1 MDDSPKPLQDHS
13 AGFLNGGVATKKYAL
28 PASLFRS
35 KFQAVLFCILLL
47 FAGLAGRADCL
58 TGKCNINTATSAELQ
73 NLPYIGEGRA
83 EAIIRYR
90 LKNGPFTSL
99 DQMRDAAGIGEKTLD
114 AILPYVTLSGLASSQ
129 SSLPSPITAMKH
141 PGRLPVRENEMQLLT
156 DRDYY
161 DALLA
166 GIENAESEIVMAMF
180 LFKTTDSP
188 KNRPAIL
195 LHKLIEAAKRGVSID
210 VILEK
215 SDYDDDLNKVNR
227 KVARE
232 LKRHNIAVRFDSPRT
247 TTHAKLIIIDRRYTF
262 LGSHNLS
269 HSALT
274 YNHEVSL
281 LIDNRSLAERLLQY
295 TRKL

>member
-1 MDDSPKPLQDHS
+1 MDDHPKSLQDRS
-13 AGFLNGGVATKKYAL
+13 ADFLYGGMTAKKRVL
-28 PASLFRS
+28 PGSLFCL
-35 KFQAVLFCILLL
+35 KFHAILFCILLIL
-47 FAGLAGRADCL
+47 VGLTSGADCQ
-58 TGKCNINTATSAELQ
+58 TGKYNVNSATSAELQ
-73 NLPYIGEGRA
+73 NPPYIGEENA
-83 EAIIRYR
+83 EAITRYGG
-90 LKNGPFTSL
+90 NGHFTNL
-99 DQMRDAAGIGEKTLD
+99 DQIRGATGIGEKNLD
-114 AILPYVTLSGLASSQ
+114 AILPYVTLSDSLNSQ
-129 SSLPSPITAMKH
+129 PSLPSPTTAKY
-141 PGRLPVRENEMQLLT
+141 PSGLSVRENEMLLLA

-166 GIENAESEIVMAMF
+166 GIENARSEIVMAMF

-195 LHKLIEAAKRGVSID
+195 LRKLIEAGKRGVSID

-215 SDYDDDLNKVNR
+215 SGYDEDLNKENR

-232 LKRHNIAVRFDSPRT
+232 LRLQNIAVRFDSPRT

-281 LIDNRSLAERLLQY
+281 LIDNPSLAEKLLQY
-295 TRKL
+295 TKKL